1 MNSMTETRT
10 EDKRETVIEQTE
22 QLLALVEQAYE
33 HGQAIHELERSL
45 FQGLLVLGH
54 QLLGQFFALCGTG
67 DAGAQVVLADGH
79 KVKRLEPLQGREY
92 LSVFGLFELERA
104 VYGTREGQKI
114 EYVPLDAQWQLA
126 QSKFSYLLQ
135 EWDQGLAVEAPY
147 AQVSEWLARI
157 LGFEQSVH
165 SLERIN
171 RQLSGSVEAFWQT
184 RAPAAAAQGEEIVV
198 CSADGKGVVMRGEP
212 SEAEPEAAEP
222 GASSPSE
229 TSQSGGKKMAL
240 IGAVYTIAPY
250 VRSPE
255 EVLKA
260 LFAPRETS
268 AEKPPSRP
276 KPVSKY
282 VRASFERDAQDTMA
296 PSYACIFSWLAQ
308 EQRQRDPEGGHRL
321 VVLMDGQQ
329 TLWQTAQETF
339 QGLDCVEILDLM
351 HALKYLWQAVALLCP
366 DADPATRRAWV
377 KQQTQRLLNGRV
389 ETLIR
394 SLRALGA
401 QHAFDA
407 SQRKKLKKI
416 CGYLS
421 NNAARMRYDQYLQ
434 AGYPIAS
441 GVIEGACRH
450 VVCDRMERSGMR
462 WVRSGAQAMLGLR
475 CIGINREW
483 DQFMAFHIG
492 RENQR
497 LYPLKAANDEAGC
510 QGRLAA

>member
-1 MNSMTETRT
+1 M
-10 EDKRETVIEQTE
+10 
-22 QLLALVEQAYE
+22 VEQAYE
-33 HGQAIHELERSL
+33 GKQAVHELERSL
-45 FQGLLVLGH
+45 FQGLLGLGH

-67 DAGAQVVLADGH
+67 DAGAKVTLDDGRE
-79 KVKRLEPLQGREY
+79 VKRLEALHGREY

-114 EYVPLDAQWQLA
+114 AYIALDAQWQLPG
-126 QSKFSYLLQ
+126 SKFSYLLQ
-135 EWDQGLAVEAPY
+135 QWDQGLVVEQPY
-147 AQVSEWLARI
+147 TQVSEWLGRI

-171 RQLSGSVEAFWQT
+171 RQLSGSVAAFWEA
-184 RAPAAAAQGEEIVV
+184 RAPAPAAQGEEIVV

-212 SEAEPEAAEP
+212 SGAEPEAAEP
-222 GASSPSE
+222 GASSANE
-229 TSQSGGKKMAL
+229 DTKSGGKKMAL
-240 IGAVYTIAPY
+240 IGAAYTIAPY
-250 VRSPE
+250 VRTPE
-255 EVLKA
+255 AVLEA
-260 LFAPRETS
+260 LFAPPETS
-268 AEKPPSRP
+268 AEKPPARP
-276 KPVSKY
+276 KPVAKY
-282 VRASFERDAQDTMA
+282 VRASFERDAQETMA
-296 PSYACIFSWLAQ
+296 PSYDCIFSWLAQ
-308 EQRQRDPEGGHRL
+308 EQRQRDPDNAHRL

-329 TLWQTAQETF
+329 TLWQAAKETF
-339 QGLDCVEILDLM
+339 QGQECIEILDLM
-351 HALKYLWQAVALLCP
+351 HALKYLWDAAALLCP
-366 DADPATRRAWV
+366 EADQATRRAWV
-377 KQQTQRLLNGRV
+377 KQQTARLLNGGV

-401 QHAFDA
+401 QHTFNAE
-407 SQRKKLKKI
+407 QREKLQKI

-421 NNAARMRYDQYLQ
+421 NNASRMRYDQYLQ

-462 WVRSGAQAMLGLR
+462 WVRAGAQAMLGLR

-483 DQFMAFHIG
+483 DPFMAFHIG

-510 QGRLAA
+510 QARLAA